1 MRGGYAHRRM
11 LQFLKGLPARLG
23 LANADIWTVALIFV
37 ATLVGSLAIVT
48 FLIVRM
54 PADYFVRGRTPP
66 GPTWKHVAAMLLKNL
81 AGVVLV
87 LVGVVLSLPGI
98 PGQGVLTILVG
109 LMLTDIPGVRALERW
124 IVRRAAV
131 KRALDAIRR
140 RFGKAPLEVL

>member
-1 MRGGYAHRRM
+1 MN
-11 LQFLKGLPARLG
+11 FLRELPQRLG
-23 LANADIWTVALIFV
+23 LSNAGIWTFVLIFV
-37 ATLVGSLAIVT
+37 ATLVVSLALVT

-54 PADYFVRGRTPP
+54 PADYFVRGRKPP
-66 GPTWKHVAAMLLKNL
+66 GPTWKHVLVMILKNV

-87 LVGVVLSLPGI
+87 LVGIVLSLPGI

-131 KRALDAIRR
+131 NRALNGIRAK
-140 RFGKAPLEVL
+140 FGKQPLRVE